1 MSTKAS
7 RPLGLADRLHE
18 LTCRAIALELAVIG
32 ASREAALNSYGDGL
46 AQLARDL
53 SSGLEQFEQEFRDEF
68 CPNDPNQKPE
78 THPHHTKE
86 ANKMRRLL
94 AALLIASSIAGCAH
108 HPTQADL
115 EYKAFDQLLS
125 EKVASGKISPAEAD
139 LARQQYAGALR
150 TRESNIA
157 ASYGVANSNN
167 AYARNSTAAMGFA
180 LMCAGQGYRNC

>member
-68 CPNDPNQKPE
+68 CSNDTDQK
-78 THPHHTKE
+78 TTTNARQLKE
-86 ANKMRRLL
+86 AN
-94 AALLIASSIAGCAH
+94 
-108 HPTQADL
+108 
-115 EYKAFDQLLS
+115 
-125 EKVASGKISPAEAD
+125 
-139 LARQQYAGALR
+139 
-150 TRESNIA
+150 
-157 ASYGVANSNN
+157 
-167 AYARNSTAAMGFA
+167 
-180 LMCAGQGYRNC
+180 